1 MSSGPTGDGVSY
13 WGAIRISGNLTEQD
27 LDDLK
32 AALRKVLEGNINGKP
47 VGGSLEQGAVVSGNN
62 NPLT

>member
-13 WGAIRISGNLTEQD
+13 TGVVKVSGNLTEKD

-32 AALRKVLEGNINGKP
+32 AALRAVLEGNINGKP
-47 VGGSLEQGAVVSGNN
+47 VGGSLEKGGIVSGNSD
-62 NPLT
+62 PT